1 MKRSVSNT
9 RIIRSQNAF
18 GYLLRG
24 EARQILWKN
33 QISDVKN
40 TLEEFSKNVEE
51 KHKEIKVMRMIDM
64 GNPILKLQHKK
75 LLFRKNRTEQDNKL
89 RKKGIENTFFLTF
102 RKIIFYEKRS
112 LHGHILAKY
121 LLKYWKN

>member
-1 MKRSVSNT
+1 MKQEQNSIAREQPERKRKQEEMKRSVSNT

-75 LLFRKNRTEQDNKL
+75 NCFFGRIERNKTT
-89 RKKGIENTFFLTF
+89 N
-102 RKIIFYEKRS
+102 
-112 LHGHILAKY
+112 
-121 LLKYWKN
+121 